1 MVSHEL
7 LGRLFA
13 ASETHSRIKLE
24 RLAIIGLKNENL
36 VDHFGFPLALSRSL
50 SLSLSSLFLSML
62 LIGRAEVIYAG
73 EEGLR
78 GLLTRKQRGIFPGG
92 GSTCHCSIV
101 DYPVAKREAQ
111 NS

>member
-1 MVSHEL
+1 MKLTAELSLSGLPSLDLRTKILSIILVSPSL
-7 LGRLFA
+7 
-13 ASETHSRIKLE
+13 S
-24 RLAIIGLKNENL
+24 LA
-36 VDHFGFPLALSRSL
+36 HSL

-62 LIGRAEVIYAG
+62 LIGRAEVVYAG